1 MKVIILIFLLHFSSS
16 SGFRFNFRYVTIFS
30 AFVTLHLLWLSGL
43 TMQHMAFIAIN
54 ITTNEQMNR
63 ESKYGY
69 LRDPNT
75 GRFRNPF
82 RRSCKLNCQVCLLCH
97 ALVWCAF
104 S

>member
-1 MKVIILIFLLHFSSS
+1 
-16 SGFRFNFRYVTIFS
+16 
-30 AFVTLHLLWLSGL
+30 
-43 TMQHMAFIAIN
+43 MQHMAFIAIN

-82 RRSCKLNCQVCLLCH
+82 RRSCKLNCQVCLLSR
-97 ALVWCAF
+97 ARLVCFFLTSSYVHMCLSFFHLSVLQKRIFAIQELRVW
-104 S
+104 